1 MKNLFLWILVYTSVL
16 ALSQIML
23 KIGLNQVGS
32 FGAKGIRELFAL
44 VTLVFTNFYVLSGT
58 LLMAGSYFLWLAI
71 LSWFKLSLA
80 FPLTAIGFVL
90 VAVFS
95 YFMLGEKLLP
105 HNYLGIL
112 LIAFGIWLLLFKQV

>member
-32 FGAKGIRELFAL
+32 FSAKGFKELFAL
-44 VTLVFTNFYVLSGT
+44 AQLVVTNTYVLFGT

-71 LSWFKLSLA
+71 LSWFKLSIA
-80 FPLTAIGFVL
+80 FPMTAVGFVL
-90 VAVFS
+90 VALFS
-95 YFMLGEKLLP
+95 FFMLGEKLLP
-105 HNYLGIL
+105 INYLGIL
-112 LIAFGIWLLLFKQV
+112 LIACGIFLLLFKQV